1 MGVFHKSKLRLIL
14 MQMVLLMYMQETR
27 GPERNNRLLFNRQVD
42 YLRMKLK
49 IWSKTLKH
57 ILKPTKS
64 SVIELKQSTKRREY
78 FMTLKLKLKNIKTRY
93 QLKMLQKLKK
103 KLPKS
108 EKLLPIK
115 ITWTLKKLRK
125 QLMIFNNPL

>member
-1 MGVFHKSKLRLIL
+1 MG
-14 MQMVLLMYMQETR
+14 
-27 GPERNNRLLFNRQVD
+27 GPERNNRLSFNRQVD

-49 IWSKTLKH
+49 IWLKTLKH
-57 ILKPTKS
+57 MGKLTKL
-64 SVIELKQSTKRREY
+64 SVIELKQLTKRREY

-93 QLKMLQKLKK
+93 QLKMLLKLKK
-103 KLPKS
+103 KLQKS